1 MMFARKGSAEP
12 VTVEGPVRVDRR
24 TKNLVNRT
32 WPGEIAVID
41 HEDIDRI
48 AAEQLIGR
56 KVAAVVN
63 ASASISGR
71 YPTEGPLLLAAAGIP
86 IIDNVGSEVMQTLR
100 DGTVVRL
107 EGHEVWAAD
116 QLVGKGMRQSLESV
130 ELDYEAAKRRLGDE
144 LGRFAVNTLEYLR
157 EEHHL
162 VLDSLAVPE
171 LRTRFTGRQVLI
183 VVRGHDYKADLAALR
198 PYVKEMRPVLVGVD
212 GGADALLEYDLKPD
226 IIIGDFDSVSNEA
239 LRSGAELVV
248 HAFRDG
254 EAPGAERLQELA
266 LSYTT
271 FEAPGTSEDIAM
283 LLADEM
289 GAELI
294 VAVGT
299 HVSMVEFLEKGRAG
313 MASTFLVRLKLQ
325 HLLVDARGVSRLYQS
340 RVRKR
345 DLVFLLLAVMLCV
358 IAMVIV
364 SAPLRVFIE
373 GFRLWGDNR
382 LLSFRE

>member
-24 TKNLVNRT
+24 TKNLVKRA

-48 AAEQLIGR
+48 AAEQLIDR

-63 ASASISGR
+63 AAASISGR

-86 IIDNVGSEVMQTLR
+86 IVDHAGPEVMHALR

-116 QLVGKGMRQSLESV
+116 RLIAKGIRQSLASL

-198 PYVKEMRPVLVGVD
+198 PYVKE
-212 GGADALLEYDLKPD
+212 
-226 IIIGDFDSVSNEA
+226 
-239 LRSGAELVV
+239 
-248 HAFRDG
+248 
-254 EAPGAERLQELA
+254 
-266 LSYTT
+266 
-271 FEAPGTSEDIAM
+271 
-283 LLADEM
+283 
-289 GAELI
+289 
-294 VAVGT
+294 
-299 HVSMVEFLEKGRAG
+299 
-313 MASTFLVRLKLQ
+313 
-325 HLLVDARGVSRLYQS
+325 
-340 RVRKR
+340 
-345 DLVFLLLAVMLCV
+345 
-358 IAMVIV
+358 
-364 SAPLRVFIE
+364 
-373 GFRLWGDNR
+373 
-382 LLSFRE
+382 